1 MKINKLKINS
11 YGKLKDKEIILSNG
25 INLIYGENES
35 GKSTLIHFIINLF
48 YGNIKNKKGKEIS
61 DYEKYQPWNGE
72 EFLGKINYELDDG
85 TKYEVFRD
93 FYKRNPKI
101 FNYNMEDISN
111 EFNIDKNKGNEFF
124 YEQTKIDE
132 DLFLSTLAI
141 NQTEIKLGNQE
152 QNILIQKLAN
162 LTETGDDNIS
172 FKIAIDRI
180 NRRQLE
186 EVGTDRT
193 REKPINLIQK
203 RLEELREEKEKIERY
218 EYLQDEFEEKE
229 NKLNNEILK
238 LKNVNNFLKEIK
250 LFKDNEKIENEKIKV
265 KENIQK
271 QYEEKIESLKKE
283 ISESKEDLKKIKIK
297 KLEENKK
304 IKKLNI
310 IFLFLLLINILQF
323 YLIENKYF
331 KYFFLL
337 TIPVFLIFYLFKII
351 NKNKKIY
358 KKNKYKINT
367 KIINYQNEENIIENN
382 KKYLKEELNKIKENL
397 KNKNILEKQ
406 KIISDYENYIDNNK
420 INYFFKINNLD
431 NINYEIDN
439 NLQLIND
446 KTLKL
451 HTLNLE
457 RKNIKEKLENL
468 SIIQEEI
475 ADLENKKKD
484 LQYLDFSMNLAKDV
498 LRESYEKMK
507 NSITPKFT
515 QKLSSNI
522 SEITNKKYNNVIINE
537 NEGLMIEL
545 ENGDYV
551 QANRLSIGT
560 IEQLYMSLRI
570 SIIDN
575 LSEETV
581 PILLDE
587 TFAFYDNKRLENILN
602 YFDKKMKDKQIIIFT
617 CTKREKEILEKNNIV
632 YNYLEL

>member
-1 MKINKLKINS
+1 GQPGLNRETLSQPRPPPQKI
-11 YGKLKDKEIILSNG
+11 
-25 INLIYGENES
+25 
-35 GKSTLIHFIINLF
+35 
-48 YGNIKNKKGKEIS
+48 
-61 DYEKYQPWNGE
+61 
-72 EFLGKINYELDDG
+72 
-85 TKYEVFRD
+85 
-93 FYKRNPKI
+93 
-101 FNYNMEDISN
+101 
-111 EFNIDKNKGNEFF
+111 
-124 YEQTKIDE
+124 
-132 DLFLSTLAI
+132 
-141 NQTEIKLGNQE
+141 
-152 QNILIQKLAN
+152 
-162 LTETGDDNIS
+162 
-172 FKIAIDRI
+172 
-180 NRRQLE
+180 
-186 EVGTDRT
+186 
-193 REKPINLIQK
+193 
-203 RLEELREEKEKIERY
+203 
-218 EYLQDEFEEKE
+218 
-229 NKLNNEILK
+229 
-238 LKNVNNFLKEIK
+238 
-250 LFKDNEKIENEKIKV
+250 
-265 KENIQK
+265 
-271 QYEEKIESLKKE
+271 
-283 ISESKEDLKKIKIK
+283 
-297 KLEENKK
+297 
-304 IKKLNI
+304 
-310 IFLFLLLINILQF
+310 
-323 YLIENKYF
+323 
-331 KYFFLL
+331 
-337 TIPVFLIFYLFKII
+337 FKII